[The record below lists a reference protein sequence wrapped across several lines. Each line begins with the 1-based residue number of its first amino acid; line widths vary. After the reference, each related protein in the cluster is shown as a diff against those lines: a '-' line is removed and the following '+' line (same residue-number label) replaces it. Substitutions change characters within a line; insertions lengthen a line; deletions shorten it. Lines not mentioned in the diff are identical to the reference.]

1 MYAKPF
7 NVHTPTVR
15 GTVSSL
21 PSIFNSKYI
30 RSVRS
35 PSGHCRRAAC
45 FELLIAEITSSIQ
58 RLRFVSTDL
67 KDSGQVRQM

>member
-21 PSIFNSKYI
+21 PSIFRFEVHPFRAISQ
-30 RSVRS
+30 RSLPPGS
-35 PSGHCRRAAC
+35 M
-45 FELLIAEITSSIQ
+45 L
-58 RLRFVSTDL
+58 
-67 KDSGQVRQM
+67 